1 MQVTRMWCDIFQNSS
16 KRAKYSCQMVFSRL
30 KVVSDGTGQ
39 PRAEL
44 LTATLKT
51 HTGKLVKSAFQGSYK
66 KLSS

>member
-1 MQVTRMWCDIFQNSS
+1 
-16 KRAKYSCQMVFSRL
+16 MVFSRL

-66 KLSS
+66 KLSSWMIGKLHSAV